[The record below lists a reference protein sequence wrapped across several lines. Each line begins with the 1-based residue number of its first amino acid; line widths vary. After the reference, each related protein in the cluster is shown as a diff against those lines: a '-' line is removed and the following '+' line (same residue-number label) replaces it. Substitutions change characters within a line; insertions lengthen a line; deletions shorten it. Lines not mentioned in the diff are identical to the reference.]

1 MLFARLTKRDALR
14 LFRENHLPYVRAQ
27 YERDGKPD
35 RVARAE
41 AWNNYTD
48 ELCKQGN
55 ITLKQY
61 ESWSNP
67 F

>member
-1 MLFARLTKRDALR
+1 MTKKEVL
-14 LFRENHLPYVRAQ
+14 LYFRAWLLPVVRSQ
-27 YERDGKPD
+27 YGRKDKPAV
-35 RVARAE
+35 RE

-48 ELCKQGN
+48 ELCKRGK
-55 ITLKQY
+55 ITSRQY